1 MFRALVLYVSR
12 CITLRCQFT
21 DIFLNADAPLKFL
34 LLCAPFET
42 CSFCYVV
49 FPVRDIS
56 LETQLRS
63 SKISVGVHE
72 RNKAC
77 TYCRPW
83 PPRLR
88 LWQGSSCR
96 SYRPPTVTQAC
107 FTHAH
112 LICKIYIE
120 SNVTI
125 RFLHWAKRILVCC
138 NVTSNTLSLLYHS
151 WYHIW
156 TSQ

>member
-1 MFRALVLYVSR
+1 MA
-12 CITLRCQFT
+12 TLEIGGVGAP
-21 DIFLNADAPLKFL
+21 IFKRQRSVIMYSNGSWRWRSVWAPLKKLVASVMWFFL
-34 LLCAPFET
+34 FA
-42 CSFCYVV
+42 
-49 FPVRDIS
+49 IS
-56 LETQLRS
+56 PWKRNWGVLRS
-63 SKISVGVHE
+63 LKYDGVHE

-138 NVTSNTLSLLYHS
+138 NVTSNTLSLLYNS

-156 TSQ
+156 TS